1 MKKMGNTIL
10 TIVAI
15 RLMVALWPFVV
26 KKLRQ
31 IWQRLQINMRNTD
44 STALFDDYFIESKT
58 FYVREFGKIPS
69 IAFIGNIDTTKVID
83 LINENRYGKIK
94 AIYRRNY
101 YSWEK
106 DQIEAS
112 KILVKLSGNLMIK
125 LGNDWAEILYSSTE
139 VEKAHK
145 MLLEFKGQKAMAKE
159 QDFEINVISLSG
171 RSLELKTL
179 SIKPTV
185 LDIGL
190 FYNDDFRKVDAVIRE
205 RLSKENDKGIVLLHG
220 LPGTGKTTYLRHL
233 IGTINKQV
241 LFVSPAVAANLMNPE
256 FMDLLLDNPN
266 SVLVIEDAENI
277 IMERRYSSHSSVSNL
292 LNISDGL
299 LSDCLNVQIIC
310 TFNSAI
316 EMVDTALLRKGRLIA
331 RYEFGKLE
339 PQKATALSK
348 HLGVEKEY
356 HLPASLAEITNPG
369 SVVHETIRKQTI
381 GFRRELVLEN

>member
-1 MKKMGNTIL
+1 MGNTIL
-10 TIVAI
+10 MIVAI

-31 IWQRLQINMRNTD
+31 IWQRLQVNMGNTD

-106 DQIEAS
+106 DQVEAS

-139 VEKAHK
+139 VDKAHK

>member
-1 MKKMGNTIL
+1 
-10 TIVAI
+10 
-15 RLMVALWPFVV
+15 
-26 KKLRQ
+26 
-31 IWQRLQINMRNTD
+31 
-44 STALFDDYFIESKT
+44 
-58 FYVREFGKIPS
+58 
-69 IAFIGNIDTTKVID
+69 
-83 LINENRYGKIK
+83 
-94 AIYRRNY
+94 
-101 YSWEK
+101 
-106 DQIEAS
+106 
-112 KILVKLSGNLMIK
+112 
-125 LGNDWAEILYSSTE
+125 
-139 VEKAHK
+139 
-145 MLLEFKGQKAMAKE
+145 
-159 QDFEINVISLSG
+159 
-171 RSLELKTL
+171 
-179 SIKPTV
+179 
-185 LDIGL
+185 
-190 FYNDDFRKVDAVIRE
+190 
-205 RLSKENDKGIVLLHG
+205 
-220 LPGTGKTTYLRHL
+220 
-233 IGTINKQV
+233 
-241 LFVSPAVAANLMNPE
+241 MNPE